1 MSVPIANEPCNFT
14 VCGLQEENKKK
25 IKDRKED
32 KLRMERRRLRSK
44 KDQEEVG
51 KNIRKKR
58 RCRKSIQ
65 RNSR

>member
-14 VCGLQEENKKK
+14 VCGLQGESKKE
-25 IKDRKED
+25 IKDKQED
-32 KLRMERRRLRSK
+32 KLKMERQSLISK

-58 RCRKSIQ
+58 RCRKRI
-65 RNSR
+65 